1 MSERKHN
8 RLSPDLEASL
18 PGVDVDHLVASVKYY
33 VDEDFAHLWIKDHE
47 VCRRCA
53 AKPCL
58 AFCPVGVYRLDR
70 QNRIMVGYQ
79 ACVEC
84 GSCRVGC
91 PFGNIGWELPRGGYG
106 VAYKFG

>member
-1 MSERKHN
+1 MKARKHHP
-8 RLSPDLEASL
+8 LSPELQASL
-18 PGVDVDHLVASVKYY
+18 PRVDVDNLITSVRYD
-33 VDEDFAHLWIKDHE
+33 VDEDFAHLSIKDHR
-47 VCRRCA
+47 VCQGCS

-58 AFCPVGVYRLDR
+58 DFCPVGVYRLDR
-70 QNRIMVGYQ
+70 QDRVMGGYQ

-91 PFGNIGWELPRGGYG
+91 PLFNIGWALPRGGYG